1 MQKKRE
7 KEREGERGRE
17 IPWRITQCLGTPR
30 SRVCKV
36 SSYESADLFT
46 MDSFGDQ
53 EPRGESARERM
64 EELKWNDE
72 LRCALRE
79 QGCAI
84 VRAAPGTTLDERA
97 PEKLKTTPRKRY
109 NGG

>member
-1 MQKKRE
+1 M
-7 KEREGERGRE
+7 RGE
-17 IPWRITQCLGTPR
+17 IPSRITQCLGAPK
-30 SRVCKV
+30 SRLLAKFR
-36 SSYESADLFT
+36 YESADLFT

-53 EPRGESARERM
+53 EPQGESARERM

-72 LRCALRE
+72 LRYALRE

>member
-1 MQKKRE
+1 M
-7 KEREGERGRE
+7 G
-17 IPWRITQCLGTPR
+17 
-30 SRVCKV
+30 
-36 SSYESADLFT
+36 
-46 MDSFGDQ
+46 
-53 EPRGESARERM
+53 
-64 EELKWNDE
+64 ELKWNDE

-79 QGCAI
+79 QDCAI